1 MALWVIRAYFFGL
14 FYLDLSKDII
24 NNITFFSL
32 GFTQLLHVFNMREA
46 NEHPFLNQ
54 VTRNKYVWQ
63 AITLCT
69 AVLLGAYFIPGLNTL
84 LSFQP
89 MGLTPWL
96 VVGATIIF
104 AIASIQLL
112 KFFRVI
118 K

>member
-1 MALWVIRAYFFGL
+1 
-14 FYLDLSKDII
+14 
-24 NNITFFSL
+24 
-32 GFTQLLHVFNMREA
+32 MREA

-63 AITLCT
+63 AIALC
-69 AVLLGAYFIPGLNTL
+69 AVVLLGAYFIPGLNRL

-89 MGLTPWL
+89 MGMVPWL
-96 VVGATIIF
+96 IVVATILG

-118 K
+118 Q